1 MTLQK
6 IFRIIGLVL
15 ILLAIP
21 FSLMIFTNEV
31 NWGIFDFLV
40 MGGLLFISIFAI
52 VFIKGQTIHLKLKI
66 LLAAMILIIV
76 TVIWVEL
83 AVGIFNSPLAGT

>member
-21 FSLMIFTNEV
+21 FSLMIFTNKV
-31 NWGIFDFLV
+31 KWGIFDFLV

-52 VFIKGQTIHLKLKI
+52 VFIKVQTIHLKLKI
-66 LLAAMILIIV
+66 LLTAMILIIV
-76 TVIWVEL
+76 TFIWVEL